1 LNQVCKTFPD
11 ALHNSPAYD
20 IINAEQKWLTCPCC
34 GKRLL
39 KVLPDTSAR
48 NLLLFCRKCKAETLV
63 NIPTQPES

>member
-1 LNQVCKTFPD
+1 MNQECKTFST
-11 ALHNSPAYD
+11 ALHNSPACD
-20 IINAEQKWLTCPCC
+20 IISAEQKWLTCPKC

-48 NLLLFCRKCKAETLV
+48 NLLLFCRKCKAENIV